1 MKITFNLLNHFILF
15 GTSLFSIP
23 GVADCYF
30 ADNNYATNFTVSITN
45 PLAIPRNAPI
55 GKIGN
60 EILVSS
66 KGPSTLVT
74 CDWDNYNNIYTMSQL
89 ISPGSLT
96 TNTGDSY
103 VYQTN
108 VSGIGFRI
116 RTQGLEGSSL
126 MYTAKDTLT
135 AMWYTSKNESIGDTT
150 TDTLYIGNVYLQFYI
165 TGPVTPGDITFN
177 SPTLTEVRGPVENSN
192 VGAIT
197 FSNLTITG
205 SIPVT
210 VLACETPD
218 ITVDL
223 KKHDSSD
230 FPRIGS
236 TSATTAFNFTIK
248 NCPTNLNSVNY
259 TFKPASG
266 ITLKG
271 SGDDQ
276 YLTLDGD
283 STASGVGIQMLYGDG
298 SSIPF
303 NSKTEYTDYVASTGG
318 DYTIPMKARYVRT
331 GTISPGTANSAVE
344 FEMSYE

>member
-1 MKITFNLLNHFILF
+1 MSMRSLSLKLALLPGCLF
-15 GTSLFSIP
+15 TCLLAQADECRFADGYTVQNVSATLSTSLSIP
-23 GVADCYF
+23 RD
-30 ADNNYATNFTVSITN
+30 
-45 PLAIPRNAPI
+45 API
-55 GKIGN
+55 GPIGN
-60 EILVSS
+60 ELLITNGS
-66 KGPSTLVT
+66 PSTKIN
-74 CDWDNYNNIYTMSQL
+74 CDWGPDNKTYYMDQL
-89 ISPGSLT
+89 ISPGST
-96 TNTGDSY
+96 TSTSS

-108 VSGIGFRI
+108 VPGIGIKVRA
-116 RTQGLEGSSL
+116 SSVFGTSTL
-126 MYTAKDTLT
+126 YTVKSTLT
-135 AMWYTSKNESIGDTT
+135 SFGYVDKAESTST
-150 TDTLYIGNVYLQFYI
+150 TDNITAQLYKVYVQFYV
-165 TGPVTPGDITFN
+165 TGPVTPGDIVFN
-177 SPTLTEVRGPVENSN
+177 SPMLRAAVGPNDMSENGILTY
-192 VGAIT
+192 
-197 FSNLTITG
+197 SNLIITN

-230 FPRIGS
+230 FPRIGA
-236 TSATTAFNFTIK
+236 TSAATSFNFAIK
-248 NCPTNLNSVNY
+248 NCPANLNSVNY

-303 NSKTEYTDYVASTGG
+303 NSKTEYTGYVASTGG

>member
-1 MKITFNLLNHFILF
+1 MNMLSLSLKLALLPGCLF
-15 GTSLFSIP
+15 TCLLVQADECRFVDGYTVQNVSTTLSTSLSIP
-23 GVADCYF
+23 RD
-30 ADNNYATNFTVSITN
+30 
-45 PLAIPRNAPI
+45 API
-55 GKIGN
+55 GPIGN
-60 EILVSS
+60 ELLITSGS
-66 KGPSTLVT
+66 PSTKVN
-74 CDWDNYNNIYTMSQL
+74 CDWGPDNKTYYMDQL
-89 ISPGSLT
+89 ISPGST
-96 TNTGDSY
+96 TNTSS

-108 VSGIGFRI
+108 VPGIGIKVRVSDTF
-116 RTQGLEGSSL
+116 GDSL
-126 MYTAKDTLT
+126 IYTVKSTLT
-135 AMWYTSKNESIGDTT
+135 SLGYMDKAGTADVTNTATVK
-150 TDTLYIGNVYLQFYI
+150 LYKVYVQFYI
-165 TGPVTPGDITFN
+165 TGPVTPGDIIFN
-177 SPTLTEVRGPVENSN
+177 SPLLRAVVGPNNMSDDGALTY
-192 VGAIT
+192 
-197 FSNLTITG
+197 SNLIITN

-236 TSATTAFNFTIK
+236 TSAATSFNFAIK
-248 NCPTNLNSVNY
+248 NCPANLNSVNY

>member
-1 MKITFNLLNHFILF
+1 MNMLSLPLKLALLSWGIFTGLLAQAAECRFADGYVVQNVSVTLS
-15 GTSLFSIP
+15 TSLSI
-23 GVADCYF
+23 A
-30 ADNNYATNFTVSITN
+30 
-45 PLAIPRNAPI
+45 RNAPI
-55 GKIGN
+55 GPIGN
-60 EILVSS
+60 ELLITNGSS
-66 KGPSTLVT
+66 STKID
-74 CDWDNYNNIYTMSQL
+74 CDWGPDNKTYFMDQL
-89 ISPGSLT
+89 ISPGST
-96 TNTGDSY
+96 TSTSS

-108 VSGIGFRI
+108 VPGIGIKVRVSDI
-116 RTQGLEGSSL
+116 LGGSIL
-126 MYTAKDTLT
+126 YTVENTLT
-135 AMWYTSKNESIGDTT
+135 SLGYIDKAASTVTT
-150 TDTLYIGNVYLQFYI
+150 NIATVQLNKVYVQFYI

-177 SPTLTEVRGPVENSN
+177 SPMLKAVVGPNYMSDDGALTY
-192 VGAIT
+192 
-197 FSNLTITG
+197 SNLTITN

-236 TSATTAFNFTIK
+236 TSAATSFNFTIK

>member
-1 MKITFNLLNHFILF
+1 MNIINALLKMAIFSSISL
-15 GTSLFSIP
+15 TSLLTQAAECRFVNGYSAKN
-23 GVADCYF
+23 VT
-30 ADNNYATNFTVSITN
+30 ATLSTQLS
-45 PLAIPRNAPI
+45 IPRNAPI
-55 GKIGN
+55 GPIGN
-60 EILVSS
+60 NILITNGSS
-66 KGPSTLVT
+66 PTQVI
-74 CDWDNYNNIYTMSQL
+74 CDWGPDKKVYLMEPL
-89 ISPGSLT
+89 ISPGAKT
-96 TNTGDSY
+96 ATNS

-108 VSGIGFRI
+108 VPGIGI
-116 RTQGLEGSSL
+116 RVSISDVFGSDNIYTINDSL
-126 MYTAKDTLT
+126 NWVGYITNA
-135 AMWYTSKNESIGDTT
+135 TT
-150 TDTLYIGNVYLQFYI
+150 TDPTTTQTVQLRKVYIQFYI
-165 TGPVTPGDITFN
+165 TGPVTPGNIIFN
-177 SPTLTEVRGPVENSN
+177 TPLLNAIIGPTNASE
-192 VGAIT
+192 VGA
-197 FSNLTITG
+197 LTYSSL
-205 SIPVT
+205 SIMNAVPVT

-236 TSATTAFNFTIK
+236 TSAATSFNFAIK
-248 NCPTNLNSVNY
+248 NCPANLNSVNY

-303 NSKTEYTDYVASTGG
+303 NSKTEYTGYVASTGG